1 MNRTETHENAGN
13 KTLKSLI
20 ITVVMSVA
28 ITVIILFSGVLPIR
42 YEIDP
47 MWLAA
52 NLDKAGLS
60 AILSRF
66 ADVKGAAKI
75 EGDVEVA
82 EHKGSETVNSTTVT
96 QADIVLAEHQD
107 TVTLVIPP
115 KQQLTYRLAM
125 ERDYDLDYSWVSD
138 GKPVYS
144 ELRGETKDADFKSF
158 TKTTSNKAHGFFIVP
173 FTGHFGWYWD
183 NKSDQAITV
192 RLATKG
198 VYKILGPAVGWP
210 TKGYAAF
217 ISK

>member
-1 MNRTETHENAGN
+1 MNRTERFEDSGN
-13 KTLKSLI
+13 KTLKSPI
-20 ITVVMSVA
+20 IIAIVSAT

-47 MWLAA
+47 TRLA
-52 NLDKAGLS
+52 

-66 ADVKGAAKI
+66 ADVKGLAKADGNVKGA
-75 EGDVEVA
+75 ESKVSQTDVSPA
-82 EHKGSETVNSTTVT
+82 NQPDSL
-96 QADIVLAEHQD
+96 LAEHQD

-158 TKTTSNKAHGFFIVP
+158 TKMTSNKAHGFFIIP

-192 RLATKG
+192 RLTTKG

-210 TKGYAAF
+210 AKGYAAF